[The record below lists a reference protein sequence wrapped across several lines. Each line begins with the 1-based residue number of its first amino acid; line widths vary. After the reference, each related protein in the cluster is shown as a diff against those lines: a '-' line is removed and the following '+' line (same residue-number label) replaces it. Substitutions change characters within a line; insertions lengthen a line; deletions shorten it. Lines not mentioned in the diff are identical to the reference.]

1 MNGNNDEYE
10 YEAEGFS
17 FNQAEPNNFLAQTI
31 SHHSMEHMP
40 EDNNM
45 EIENNESYYA
55 NFDNNNGSNNDH
67 NNSNAH
73 NNNNSN
79 NNYQP
84 SDNNNNEYNA
94 AVSVGSTSEEQSL
107 PSLPPGE
114 SVSPEQQQQQ
124 IYNQQQ
130 QAHSASMSKNKRT
143 RATGHALD
151 LLMREFEMN
160 PSPNPELRKSIALKT
175 GLDEKKVRIWFQNRR
190 AKYKKTS
197 SSTNLAYMGNQQP
210 FGTVPNNGYENINN
224 NNSIG
229 HLDIGTS
236 TVPGNDEHYNMEQMQ
251 QHGYSD
257 NSNNNNGEEN
267 QMYRASATD
276 MQYSD
281 EFEFDGIPWDMN
293 INYHFIDAMS
303 LTVGS
308 WKRIKSGHLDDSS
321 MPDVTRL
328 SNLSPISIND
338 IMADATD
345 LLVLISKK
353 NYEINYFFS
362 AIAENSKIL
371 FRVFFPINSVVN
383 CSLSLTKKDGSTTI
397 NSSSVSSPNG
407 NKVKIE
413 KKGFSSGPNN
423 NNINQSSG
431 NGRNANNEP
440 QKDNTAD
447 NTEENEDEDDY
458 TELRLLLNRAP
469 KFAVYFSDVVDEA
482 ASNQWNI
489 CDDFSEGKQVSEAY
503 LGSNEIPHVLKGTE
517 ESLKL
522 MNSLILEYNNTNIYP
537 STMAMP
543 PLSQSLHYQ
552 HQNPHQQQQQQ
563 QQNQYPHQQQPAQH
577 SPYPF
582 HQQPT
587 QPFQP
592 ASSQIPPTSFMSPS
606 NFGFHSSDVFMQ
618 SGFTPDPTSDLL
630 MDNAGLQSSGPTPG
644 HLGNTNMM
652 GSTSNTI
659 PETPDFNSLLN
670 FQTNDEE

>member
-1 MNGNNDEYE
+1 MNGNNNEYE
-10 YEAEGFS
+10 YETDGFS
-17 FNQAEPNNFLAQTI
+17 FNQVEPNNFLAQTI
-31 SHHSMEHMP
+31 SHHSMEHLP
-40 EDNNM
+40 QDTNM
-45 EIENNESYYA
+45 QLENNESYYPSQ
-55 NFDNNNGSNNDH
+55 NGTNDY
-67 NNSNAH
+67 N
-73 NNNNSN
+73 
-79 NNYQP
+79 
-84 SDNNNNEYNA
+84 NA
-94 AVSVGSTSEEQSL
+94 ASIGNTSEEQSL

-114 SVSPEQQQQQ
+114 SLSPEQQQHQV
-124 IYNQQQ
+124 YNQQQ
-130 QAHSASMSKNKRT
+130 QQAHNTSMSKNKRT

-151 LLMREFEMN
+151 LLMKEFEMN

-190 AKYKKTS
+190 AKFKKTS
-197 SSTNLAYMGNQQP
+197 SSTNLEYMGKQP
-210 FGTVPNNGYENINN
+210 QFGAMPNNGYENMNN
-224 NNSIG
+224 NNNNGSIS
-229 HLDIGTS
+229 INS
-236 TVPGNDEHYNMEQMQ
+236 SVAPGNDENYDMDHIQQQQQQ
-251 QHGYSD
+251 QHGY
-257 NSNNNNGEEN
+257 NNNNNGENN

-321 MPDVTRL
+321 MPDVTKL

-383 CSLSLTKKDGSTTI
+383 CSLSLTKKDNSNTI
-397 NSSSVSSPNG
+397 NNSSLSSPNA
-407 NKVKIE
+407 NKVKAT
-413 KKGFSSGPNN
+413 KKGVSDTPNDN
-423 NNINQSSG
+423 KSKNTTNENSRDGSD
-431 NGRNANNEP
+431 ANPESQENKIAE
-440 QKDNTAD
+440 DN
-447 NTEENEDEDDY
+447 EENEDDDDY
-458 TELRLLLNRAP
+458 TDLRLLLNRAP

-537 STMAMP
+537 STMMMP
-543 PLSQSLHYQ
+543 PQSQLLHYQ
-552 HQNPHQQQQQQ
+552 HQNPQSQQQQQQ
-563 QQNQYPHQQQPAQH
+563 QQQQQHQYQHQQQHAQN
-577 SPYPF
+577 SPYSF
-582 HQQPT
+582 HQQHT
-587 QPFQP
+587 QQFQP
-592 ASSQIPPTSFMSPS
+592 ASSQVPPASFMSPS

-630 MDNAGLQSSGPTPG
+630 MDNAGLQPNGSSSG
-644 HLGNTNMM
+644 HLGNNNMM
-652 GSTSNTI
+652 GPTNNAI

-670 FQTNDEE
+670 FQTNDDE